1 MTIKGNEGSQVPWET
16 QFTDPFLTQSRR
28 WSSPVIQSSDP
39 VFHNS
44 KMLQSTI
51 WPTLFCWL
59 PWKPLYIFI
68 MSHPKT
74 LNNTLGQYI
83 RNHSLLTKHIF
94 LCEKE
99 IQIFGFLFSFGLH
112 FICFDVVSPFTVFAP
127 SLMQRITQ
135 ETGEGELLCN
145 ARNRG
150 VNLEY
155 DFPRSS
161 GGWEWSPW
169 VLKQYVFVANMWQN
183 RGFLWGCQGRKGG
196 QKRGDLEFMLEVNS
210 YLIVIACGLP
220 VLSS

>member
-1 MTIKGNEGSQVPWET
+1 MINIVLLVTMETPLYFYHVPSKNLE
-16 QFTDPFLTQSRR
+16 QHS
-28 WSSPVIQSSDP
+28 WSVHS
-39 VFHNS
+39 
-44 KMLQSTI
+44 
-51 WPTLFCWL
+51 
-59 PWKPLYIFI
+59 KPLSLDETYFFVW
-68 MSHPKT
+68 K
-74 LNNTLGQYI
+74 
-83 RNHSLLTKHIF
+83 RN
-94 LCEKE
+94 
-99 IQIFGFLFSFGLH
+99 QIFGFSFSFGLH

-169 VLKQYVFVANMWQN
+169 MLKQYVFVANMWQN